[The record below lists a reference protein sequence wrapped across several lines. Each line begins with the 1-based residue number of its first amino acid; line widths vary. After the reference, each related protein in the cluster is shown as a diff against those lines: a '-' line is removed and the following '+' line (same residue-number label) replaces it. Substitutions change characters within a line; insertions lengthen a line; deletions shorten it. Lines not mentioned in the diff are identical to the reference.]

1 MIDAPAP
8 NKVVNVVDVF
18 LMWLGG
24 QESFGQPCA
33 TKEWSNVFVA
43 NQGVDVLLNDGAF
56 MDSAVCLAAGDGRA
70 GAGVD
75 AEFEAKH
82 RAGSAVGVESIP
94 V

>member
-1 MIDAPAP
+1 M
-8 NKVVNVVDVF
+8 F

-24 QESFGQPCA
+24 EESFRQPCA
-33 TKEWSNVFVA
+33 TKERSNVFVA
-43 NQGVDVLLNDGAF
+43 NQGVDMLLNDGAF
-56 MDSAVCLAAGDGRA
+56 VDPVVCLAAGDGRA

-75 AEFEAKH
+75 TEFEAKH